1 MPETRSL
8 FDKVAKNYDIVNTII
23 SFGLHKS
30 WRKTLAKE
38 INENPYVLDLAT
50 GTGDVAIEIAH
61 HNHLSRIIGLDP
73 SFNML
78 KIGNKKL
85 KKILLDKKIRLVSGK
100 AENLPFKDEEFN
112 YATIAFGI
120 RNTVDYQKSLK
131 EVARVL
137 KKNGRFY
144 VLEFAI
150 PKNPIIKPIYL
161 FYFKNI
167 MPFVGKIFGR
177 EKEYKYLASS
187 TIEFPQ
193 RSRFLNK
200 LKEAGFQS
208 CKYKE
213 LNFGTV
219 ILYSA
224 EKY

>member
-38 INENPYVLDLAT
+38 INESPYVIDIAT

-61 HNHLSRIIGLDP
+61 HNHLSRVIGVDP

-78 KIGNKKL
+78 EIGNKKL
-85 KKILLDKKIRLVSGK
+85 KKLLLNKKIKLVSGK
-100 AENLPFKDEEFN
+100 AENLPFEDEEFN

-120 RNTVDYQKSLK
+120 RNTVDYEKSLK
-131 EVARVL
+131 EISRVL
-137 KKNGRFY
+137 KNNGKFY
-144 VLEFAI
+144 VLEFSI

-161 FYFKNI
+161 FYFNNI
-167 MPFVGKIFGR
+167 MPLVGKIFNR
-177 EKEYKYLASS
+177 EEEYRYLASS
-187 TIEFPQ
+187 TISFPQ
-193 RSRFLNK
+193 RNRFLIK
-200 LKEAGFQS
+200 LKESGFQN

-224 EKY
+224 SKY